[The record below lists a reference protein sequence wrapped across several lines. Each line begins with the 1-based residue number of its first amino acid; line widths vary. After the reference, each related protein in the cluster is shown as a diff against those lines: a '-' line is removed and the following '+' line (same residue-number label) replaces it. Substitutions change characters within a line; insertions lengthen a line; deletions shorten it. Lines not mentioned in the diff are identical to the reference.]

1 MLDWMVEV
9 MVSYKFNNK
18 TYFASMQIMDR
29 YFLAEKECL
38 LPTKLHI
45 LGVQSMTIASK
56 ME

>member
-1 MLDWMVEV
+1 MVEV